1 MIEIDAIFF
10 DLDGT
15 LVDSRKDIVNSTNY
29 MLKQLDLEEQSYEE
43 IVSYIGG
50 GIDDFVTK
58 TLKDKDRDLHEKG
71 LKIFYEHYEQHST
84 EETELFP
91 GVKETLEHFGDKEM
105 IIVTN
110 KSSYLTD
117 IAVKELGIS
126 GYFSHIVGGDDVH
139 CLKPSGCPLEKA
151 ISKLGR
157 DLAKDKL
164 LMVGDMPT
172 DIESAKRVGIKSCGV
187 TYGVSDRESLSERA
201 PDILIDNFIDLKSKI
216 R

>member
-1 MIEIDAIFF
+1 MTEIDAIFF

-15 LVDSRKDIVNSTNY
+15 LVDSRKDIVNSANH
-29 MLKQLDLEEQSYEE
+29 MLRELGLEEQSYED

-58 TLKDKDRDLHEKG
+58 TLGEKDQNLHEEG
-71 LKIFYEHYEQHST
+71 LKLFYEHYEEHST

-91 GVKETLEHFGDKEM
+91 GVKETLEYFDDKEM
-105 IIVTN
+105 MIVTN

-117 IAVKELGIS
+117 LAVRELGIS
-126 GYFSHIVGGDDVH
+126 GHFSHIVGGDDVH
-139 CLKPSGCPLEKA
+139 CLKPSVCPLEKA
-151 ISKLGR
+151 ISKLEKFAEKNR
-157 DLAKDKL
+157 L

-172 DIESAKRVGIKSCGV
+172 DIESAKMTGIRSCGV
-187 TYGVSDRESLSERA
+187 TYGVSGRESLSESA
-201 PDILIDNFIDLKSKI
+201 PDILIDNFIDLKSEI